1 MNQET
6 QTFVSVVVAGLLGT
20 AFLMIMLLTSCT
32 TEVILSHT
40 EGQTTDLIDSTQKVD
55 GKADVSL

>member
-40 EGQTTDLIDSTQKVD
+40 EGQTKDLIDSTQKVD